1 MFLVIILSKKSSIN
15 PVIPTSNLPWTLINI
30 GRLKTNLFKI
40 AVNHEIGNKRPCA
53 WITWILCFLIIFV
66 SFIIWCVKVI
76 TRNVMPE
83 KVVKGIISTSVEGT
97 KSYQCGTCGKKN
109 EFFAIEIFKNLYVCS
124 NCREYNL
131 FENLD

>member
-1 MFLVIILSKKSSIN
+1 MRFKPFIYYILIIVGIDAIIFFIFMGHIGYYPLKYWHLLFTAPLVVII
-15 PVIPTSNLPWTLINI
+15 
-30 GRLKTNLFKI
+30 F
-40 AVNHEIGNKRPCA
+40 
-53 WITWILCFLIIFV
+53 F

-97 KSYQCGTCGKKN
+97 KLYQCGTCGKKN
-109 EFFAIEIFKNLYVCS
+109 EFFAIEIFENLCVCS

-131 FENLD
+131 FENRD

>member
-1 MFLVIILSKKSSIN
+1 M
-15 PVIPTSNLPWTLINI
+15 
-30 GRLKTNLFKI
+30 RLKPFIYYILIIIGTDAIIFFIYIGYLGYYPLKYWHLLFT
-40 AVNHEIGNKRPCA
+40 APLVV
-53 WITWILCFLIIFV
+53 IIFV

-97 KSYQCGTCGKKN
+97 LSYQCGTCGKKN
-109 EFFAIEIFKNLYVCS
+109 EFFAIEISENLFVCS

-131 FENLD
+131 FEKLD